1 MSTLGLSLAPLP
13 LSDFPSLNGLKFLY
27 SILSSFI
34 ALTLP
39 FGKLLP
45 LSVSA
50 AKPEALCKLRL
61 CVLYCIF
68 MARGDKGVQ

>member
-50 AKPEALCKLRL
+50 AKALCKLRL